1 MMFLPSSHVV
11 TNLTSTLKIC
21 NNGKK
26 HKIKRNF
33 FVPLILVVARKHNKK
48 IPKKLIALPNPIFVR
63 KHI

>member
-1 MMFLPSSHVV
+1 MLSQILHPH
-11 TNLTSTLKIC
+11 LKNYQFIC